1 MNTNRPWG
9 SKRFVLSN
17 STYEFRTFSVLN
29 SNGKRKCDIEKP
41 QKTDLIINDMP
52 LQIFKIISFQNELP
66 LCLQSVRC
74 CYNMK
79 YHITDLNSVLLIK

>member
-1 MNTNRPWG
+1 MNTNRPGG

-41 QKTDLIINDMP
+41 QKNG
-52 LQIFKIISFQNELP
+52 
-66 LCLQSVRC
+66 
-74 CYNMK
+74 
-79 YHITDLNSVLLIK
+79 LNNK